1 MIFLTAALLTFLWGV
16 GSLFLVAIRTNSVK
30 TILLK
35 KPSIII
41 GDFFILPAIAGIIAN
56 YYQQTGIDNL
66 FTSFHGW
73 LILGISIILTII
85 SAAKSQLLHPL
96 WIPHLLFYAFM
107 AFIILSFLSN
117 FQLTTFSWWLVF
129 VGIITH
135 QLLGILFP
143 KKFPKIENEKI

>member
-1 MIFLTAALLTFLWGV
+1 MTILTIVLTFFWGV
-16 GSLFLVAIRTNSVK
+16 GSLFLVAIKTNSVK
-30 TILLK
+30 TILLR
-35 KPSIII
+35 KPSILI
-41 GDFFILPAIAGIIAN
+41 GDFFILPIVAGIIAN
-56 YYQQTGIDNL
+56 YYQQNNISYL
-66 FTSFHGW
+66 FAGFQSW
-73 LILGISIILTII
+73 LVLTIAIILTII
-85 SAAKSQLLHPL
+85 SAAKSELLHPL

>member
-1 MIFLTAALLTFLWGV
+1 MTILTIVLTFFWGV
-16 GSLFLVAIRTNSVK
+16 GSLFLVAIKTNSVK
-30 TILLK
+30 TILLR
-35 KPSIII
+35 KPSILI
-41 GDFFILPAIAGIIAN
+41 GDFFILPIVAGIIAN
-56 YYQQTGIDNL
+56 YYQQNNISYL
-66 FTSFHGW
+66 FAGFQSW
-73 LILGISIILTII
+73 LVLTIAIILTII

-143 KKFPKIENEKI
+143 KKFPKI

>member
-1 MIFLTAALLTFLWGV
+1 MTILTIVLTFFWGV
-16 GSLFLVAIRTNSVK
+16 GSLFLVAIKTNSVK
-30 TILLK
+30 TILLR
-35 KPSIII
+35 KPSILI
-41 GDFFILPAIAGIIAN
+41 GDFFILPIVAGIIAN
-56 YYQQTGIDNL
+56 YYQQNNISYL
-66 FTSFHGW
+66 FAGFQSW
-73 LILGISIILTII
+73 LVLTIAIILTII

-135 QLLGILFP
+135 QLLGMLFP
-143 KKFPKIENEKI
+143 KKFPKIKNEK

>member
-1 MIFLTAALLTFLWGV
+1 MTILTIVLTFFWGV
-16 GSLFLVAIRTNSVK
+16 GSLFLVAIKTNSVK
-30 TILLK
+30 TILLR
-35 KPSIII
+35 KPSILI
-41 GDFFILPAIAGIIAN
+41 GDFFILPIVAGIIAN
-56 YYQQTGIDNL
+56 YYQQNNISYL
-66 FTSFHGW
+66 FAGFQSW
-73 LILGISIILTII
+73 LVLTIAIILTII